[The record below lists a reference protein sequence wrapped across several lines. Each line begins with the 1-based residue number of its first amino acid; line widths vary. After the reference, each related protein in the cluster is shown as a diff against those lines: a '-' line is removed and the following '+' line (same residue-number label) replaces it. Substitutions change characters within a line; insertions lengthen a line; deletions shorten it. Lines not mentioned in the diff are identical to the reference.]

1 MSGESGGE
9 RAGLPEVDLSCEVC
23 EHENPHFAAGDRW
36 MLAGPLTMNMVASV
50 LEASREAVLP
60 RTGIVSLAAVDGVDS
75 AAVAVLLAW
84 RRRAEAEGRELSFTD
99 VPASLSAL
107 AELYGVEELI
117 SRPVRT
123 AA

>member
-1 MSGESGGE
+1 MSDE
-9 RAGLPEVDLSCEVC
+9 PEDELSCGVC
-23 EHENPHFAAGDRW
+23 GDENPHFAAGDRW
-36 MLAGPLTMNMVASV
+36 MLGGALNMDTAASV
-50 LEASREAVLP
+50 LEASRAAGLP
-60 RTGIVSLAAVDGVDS
+60 GTGIVSLASVDGVDS

-84 RRRAEAEGRELSFTD
+84 RRRAEAEGRELSFID
-99 VPASLSAL
+99 VPANLSAL

>member
-1 MSGESGGE
+1 MSDGFDGE
-9 RAGLPEVDLSCEVC
+9 RAASPEDEPSCEVC

-36 MLAGPLTMNMVASV
+36 LLAGALTVDTAANV
-50 LEASREAVLP
+50 LEASREAALP
-60 RTGIVSLAAVDGVDS
+60 GTGIVSFAAVDTADS

-84 RRRAEAEGRELSFTD
+84 RRRAASEGKDLSFVD

-117 SRPVRT
+117 SQPVKT

>member
-1 MSGESGGE
+1 MSGT
-9 RAGLPEVDLSCEVC
+9 PEDEPSCEAC
-23 EHENPHFAAGDRW
+23 GDENPHFAAGDRW
-36 MLAGPLTMNMVASV
+36 MLAGPLTMDTAASV

-84 RRRAEAEGRELSFTD
+84 RRRAAAEGKDLWFTD
-99 VPASLSAL
+99 VPASVFAL
-107 AELYGVEELI
+107 ARLYDVEELI
-117 SRPVRT
+117 SRSART

>member
-9 RAGLPEVDLSCEVC
+9 HAGLPQDDLSCEVC
-23 EHENPHFAAGDRW
+23 EHENPQFAAGDRW
-36 MLAGPLTMNMVASV
+36 MLAGPLTMDTAASV

-60 RTGIVSLAAVDGVDS
+60 RTGIISLAAVDGVDS

-84 RRRAEAEGRELSFTD
+84 RRRAAAEGKDLWFTD
-99 VPASLSAL
+99 VPASILAL
-107 AELYGVEELI
+107 ARLYDVEDLI
-117 SRPVRT
+117 SRPGRT

>member
-1 MSGESGGE
+1 MSGALEDE
-9 RAGLPEVDLSCEVC
+9 LACEAC
-23 EHENPHFAAGDRW
+23 GDENPHFAAGDRW
-36 MLAGPLTMNMVASV
+36 LLAGALTVDTAASV
-50 LEASREAVLP
+50 LETSREAVLP
-60 RTGIVSLAAVDGVDS
+60 ATGIVSLAGVDNVDS

-84 RRRAEAEGRELSFTD
+84 RRRTAAEGKELSFTD

-117 SRPVRT
+117 SRPART

>member
-1 MSGESGGE
+1 MSDESE
-9 RAGLPEVDLSCEVC
+9 DELACEAC
-23 EHENPHFAAGDRW
+23 EGENPHFAAGDRW
-36 MLAGPLTMNMVASV
+36 MLGGALNVDTAASV
-50 LEASREAVLP
+50 LEASRAAALP
-60 RTGIVSLAAVDGVDS
+60 GTGIVSLASVDSVDS

-84 RRRAEAEGRELSFTD
+84 RRRAAAEGRELSFND

-107 AELYGVEELI
+107 ALLYGVEELI

>member
-9 RAGLPEVDLSCEVC
+9 RAVLPEDDLSCEVC
-23 EHENPHFAAGDRW
+23 EQENPHFAAGDRW
-36 MLAGPLTMNMVASV
+36 MLAGPLTMDTAASV

-60 RTGIVSLAAVDGVDS
+60 KSGIVSLAAVDGVDS

-84 RRRAEAEGRELSFTD
+84 RRRAAAEGMDLWFTD
-99 VPASLSAL
+99 VPASIFAL
-107 AELYGVEELI
+107 ARLYDVEELI
-117 SRPVRT
+117 SRPGPT

>member
-9 RAGLPEVDLSCEVC
+9 RTGSPEDDLSCEVC

-36 MLAGPLTMNMVASV
+36 MLAGALTMDTAASV

-84 RRRAEAEGRELSFTD
+84 RRRAAAEGNDLWFTD
-99 VPASLSAL
+99 VPASLFAL
-107 AELYGVEELI
+107 ARLYDVEKLI
-117 SRPVRT
+117 SRPVKT

>member
-1 MSGESGGE
+1 MSGGSGGE
-9 RAGLPEVDLSCEVC
+9 RGSPEDELSCEVC

-36 MLAGPLTMNMVASV
+36 MLAGALTVDTAASV
-50 LEASREAVLP
+50 LEASRAAALP
-60 RTGIVSLAAVDGVDS
+60 ATGIVSLASVDSVDS

-84 RRRAEAEGRELSFTD
+84 RRRAAAEGKDVSFTD

-107 AELYGVEELI
+107 AELYGVEVLI
-117 SRPVRT
+117 SRSART

>member
-1 MSGESGGE
+1 MSGESDGE
-9 RAGLPEVDLSCEVC
+9 RTGLPEDDLSCEVC
-23 EHENPHFAAGDRW
+23 GDENPHFAAGDRW
-36 MLAGPLTMNMVASV
+36 MLAGALTMDTAASV

-60 RTGIVSLAAVDGVDS
+60 RTGIICLAAVDGVDS

-84 RRRAEAEGRELSFTD
+84 RRRAAAESADLWITD
-99 VPASLSAL
+99 VPTSLFAL
-107 AELYGVEELI
+107 ARLYDVEELI